1 MTGWRIG
8 YAAGPDEIISAMNK
22 VQSQSTSNP
31 ASISQKAAVEALK
44 GPQDFIAKM
53 LNEFDKRRRYIVERL
68 NKIKGVTC
76 AMPKGAFYAFPN
88 VSKLYG
94 KSYNGKNIKDSSDLA
109 NYFLDKAQAAVVA
122 GDAFG
127 ADDYIRFSYATSMGN
142 IKRVLIE

>member
-1 MTGWRIG
+1 MAYRLCCR
-8 YAAGPDEIISAMNK
+8 ADEIISAMNK

-76 AMPKGAFYAFPN
+76 AMPKGAFMPFQMCP
-88 VSKLYG
+88 
-94 KSYNGKNIKDSSDLA
+94 SYMEKVIMEK
-109 NYFLDKAQAAVVA
+109 
-122 GDAFG
+122 
-127 ADDYIRFSYATSMGN
+127 I
-142 IKRVLIE
+142 